1 VVILIA
7 LYIILGI
14 ALLIGLI
21 LVLRVRLVINFDND
35 LCVYLRF
42 LFFKYRIYPEK
53 PKKANPKRK
62 KSKKS
67 KKSKAEA
74 SAKSDEPKKEDSVV
88 TKLWAIRKTL
98 LTTIERFLGK
108 LHFKFVKLNAVVGC
122 ENAASTAL
130 LYGAVSQGV
139 AYLIEILD
147 NISNV
152 DISKRSEISVKSD
165 FVSQKS
171 SLDGKIILYISI
183 AHLLYVLVDFLK
195 KMLKSKMKIGE

>member
-1 VVILIA
+1 MIA

-14 ALLIGLI
+14 TLLIGLI
-21 LVLRVRLVINFDND
+21 LVLRVRLVINFDDD

-42 LFFKYRIYPEK
+42 LFFTYRIYPEK
-53 PKKANPKRK
+53 PKKSMPKRR

-67 KKSKAEA
+67 KNTKAEA
-74 SAKSDEPKKEDSVV
+74 STKSKEPKKEDTVV
-88 TKLWAIRKTL
+88 SKLWAIRKVL
-98 LTTIERFLGK
+98 LTTIEKFLGK
-108 LHFKFVKLNAVVGC
+108 VHFKFVKLNAVVGC
-122 ENAASTAL
+122 ENAAATAL

-139 AYLIEILD
+139 AYLIEVLD

-171 SLDGKIILYISI
+171 SLDGKIVLYISVV
-183 AHLLYVLVDFLK
+183 HLLYVLAEFLK

>member
-1 VVILIA
+1 MIA

-14 ALLIGLI
+14 TLLIGLI
-21 LVLRVRLVINFDND
+21 LVLRVRLVINFDDD
-35 LCVYLRF
+35 LCVYLSF
-42 LFFKYRIYPEK
+42 LFFTYRIYPEK
-53 PKKANPKRK
+53 PKKSKSKRR

-67 KKSKAEA
+67 KNTKAEA
-74 SAKSDEPKKEDSVV
+74 STKSEEPKKEDTVV
-88 TKLWAIRKTL
+88 SKLWAIRKVL
-98 LTTIERFLGK
+98 LTTIEKFLGK
-108 LHFKFVKLNAVVGC
+108 VHFKFVKLNAVVGC
-122 ENAASTAL
+122 ENAAATAL

-139 AYLIEILD
+139 AYLIEVLD

-171 SLDGKIILYISI
+171 SLDGKIVLYISVV
-183 AHLLYVLVDFLK
+183 HLLYVLAEFLK

>member
-1 VVILIA
+1 MIA

-14 ALLIGLI
+14 TLLIGLI
-21 LVLRVRLVINFDND
+21 LVLRVRLVINFDDD

-53 PKKANPKRK
+53 PKKSKSKRR

-67 KKSKAEA
+67 KNTKAEA
-74 SAKSDEPKKEDSVV
+74 STKSEEPKKEDTVV
-88 TKLWAIRKTL
+88 SKLWAIRKVL
-98 LTTIERFLGK
+98 LTTIEKFLGK
-108 LHFKFVKLNAVVGC
+108 VHFKFVKLNAVVGC
-122 ENAASTAL
+122 ENAAATAL

-139 AYLIEILD
+139 AYLIEVLD

-171 SLDGKIILYISI
+171 SLDGKIVLYISVV
-183 AHLLYVLVDFLK
+183 HLLYVLAEFLK

>member
-1 VVILIA
+1 MIA

-14 ALLIGLI
+14 TLLIGLI
-21 LVLRVRLVINFDND
+21 LVLRVRLVINFDDD

-42 LFFKYRIYPEK
+42 LFFTYRIYPEK
-53 PKKANPKRK
+53 PKKSMPKRR

-67 KKSKAEA
+67 KNTKAEA
-74 SAKSDEPKKEDSVV
+74 STKSEEPKKEDTVV
-88 TKLWAIRKTL
+88 SKLWAIRKVL

-108 LHFKFVKLNAVVGC
+108 VHFKFVKLNAVVGC
-122 ENAASTAL
+122 ENAAATAL

-139 AYLIEILD
+139 AYLIEVLD

-171 SLDGKIILYISI
+171 SLDGKIVLYISVV
-183 AHLLYVLVDFLK
+183 HLLYVLAEFLK

>member
-1 VVILIA
+1 MIA
-7 LYIILGI
+7 LYIIFGI
-14 ALLIGLI
+14 TLLIGLI
-21 LVLRVRLVINFDND
+21 LVLRVRLVINFDDD

-42 LFFKYRIYPEK
+42 LFFTYRIYPEK
-53 PKKANPKRK
+53 PKKAKSKRR

-67 KKSKAEA
+67 KNTKAEA
-74 SAKSDEPKKEDSVV
+74 STKSEEPKKEDTVV
-88 TKLWAIRKTL
+88 SKLWAIRKVL
-98 LTTIERFLGK
+98 LTTIEKFLGK
-108 LHFKFVKLNAVVGC
+108 VHFKFVKLNAVVGC
-122 ENAASTAL
+122 ENAAATAL

-139 AYLIEILD
+139 AYLIEVLD

-171 SLDGKIILYISI
+171 SLDGKIVLYISVV
-183 AHLLYVLVDFLK
+183 HLLYVLAEFLK

>member
-1 VVILIA
+1 MF
-7 LYIILGI
+7 IILGI
-14 ALLIGLI
+14 TLLIGLI
-21 LVLRVRLVINFDND
+21 LVLRVRLVINFDDD

-53 PKKANPKRK
+53 PKKANSKRK

-67 KKSKAEA
+67 KNTKAEA
-74 SAKSDEPKKEDSVV
+74 STKSEEPKKEDTVV
-88 TKLWAIRKTL
+88 SKLWAIRKVL
-98 LTTIERFLGK
+98 LTTIEKFLGK
-108 LHFKFVKLNAVVGC
+108 VHFKFVKLNAVVGC
-122 ENAASTAL
+122 ENAAATAL

-139 AYLIEILD
+139 AYLIEVLD

-171 SLDGKIILYISI
+171 SLDGKIVLYISVV
-183 AHLLYVLVDFLK
+183 HLLYVLAEFLK